1 MAAWSEDEAGFRA
14 FVAHAEPRLRRGLM
28 ASYGSDRGR
37 EATAEALAVAWE
49 QWDKVRQMANPVGYL
64 FRVGQ
69 SRTRSRKQ
77 PNLFARPEH
86 AEVWIEPGLPKAL
99 GDLSQRQ
106 RVVVYLIHGYGLPV
120 HDVAQLLQLRETS
133 VRTHLRRGLS
143 SLRRSLK
150 VEQAGDSYPPRRTRR
165 GDVTNGA

>member
-1 MAAWSEDEAGFRA
+1 LAAWSEGEVGFRA

-28 ASYGSDRGR
+28 ASYGPDRGR

-49 QWDKVRQMANPVGYL
+49 HWDKVRHMANPVGYL

-77 PNLFARPEH
+77 RLEFARP
-86 AEVWIEPGLPKAL
+86 ADTEVWVEPGLPLAL
-99 GDLSQRQ
+99 SRLSPRQ
-106 RVVVYLIHGYGLPV
+106 RVVVYLVHGYGFTV
-120 HDVAQLLQLRETS
+120 HDVAQILQPRDTS

-143 SLRRSLK
+143 SLRRSLN
-150 VEQAGDSYPPRRTRR
+150 VDQAGGSFPPRRIRR